1 MKALVAD
8 DDEAMRSL
16 VEAILTDAGHDVITA
31 EDGARAWELF
41 EREHPPLVLLDW
53 QMPGLSGVEVCE
65 RIRASEAARD
75 AYRDAYVVMVTS
87 RGATADLLR
96 LLDAGADD
104 YVSKP
109 RTPEALRT
117 RVVIAER
124 AIAVDQ
130 ARRAAE
136 AALARAQ
143 WYAGIGETVVAVQH
157 EINNPLAAL
166 LGNVALITAGLATPD
181 EEKQCIGVI
190 TEQAMRIATVVRRLG
205 SLREP
210 RSVEYVHGSKM
221 LDLSGKDSG

>member
-1 MKALVAD
+1 MRALVAD
-8 DDEAMRSL
+8 DDEAMRLL
-16 VEAILTDAGHDVITA
+16 VEAILTDAGHEVITA
-31 EDGARAWELF
+31 ADGAGAWALY

-53 QMPGLSGVEVCE
+53 QMPGLSGIEVCE
-65 RIRASEAARD
+65 RIRASEATRD
-75 AYRDAYVVMVTS
+75 AYIVMVTS

-109 RTPEALRT
+109 LTPEALRT
-117 RVVIAER
+117 RMVIAER

-136 AALARAQ
+136 EALARAQ

-157 EINNPLAAL
+157 EINNPLTAL
-166 LGNVALITAGLATPD
+166 LGNVALLTAGLATPA
-181 EEKQCIGVI
+181 EEQECMGVI
-190 TEQAMRIATVVRRLG
+190 AEQALRIATVVRRLG

-210 RSVEYVHGSKM
+210 RSVEYVRGSKM